1 MASSTLATVGVLS
14 IGEMGLGVAKLL
26 IAHNYRVVTNITG
39 RSKYTQERAE
49 EGKIETLSTDED
61 VVREA
66 DYILSIVPPR
76 DALATAQR
84 VADVLQ
90 FHKGIRST
98 PLYYLDL
105 NAVSPRSARTI
116 LNLFRDPNV
125 AIPVDGGIFGGP
137 PSLKDAPTD
146 GSGNSSWY
154 KPKIPTSG
162 PYKVAESPK
171 SGQHLAETLNI
182 RHISDDIGQ
191 ASGLKMCFASTM
203 KGFSGILTQSFT
215 TAQQLGV
222 LDELKT
228 LLGEISPA
236 TLHAAEN
243 SVPRVPPKAYRWVA
257 EMEEIAATF
266 SEEAGFEKDLF
277 LGVAGVY
284 KTMSNDTVLGQEKTG
299 YRKRGRTVEDV
310 ASAMNEGLQAKKKK
324 SE

>member
-1 MASSTLATVGVLS
+1 MTYTTS
-14 IGEMGLGVAKLL
+14 
-26 IAHNYRVVTNITG
+26 
-39 RSKYTQERAE
+39 SKYTHERAE
-49 EGKIETLSTDED
+49 EGKIETLATDED

-84 VADVLQ
+84 VADVLN
-90 FHKGIRST
+90 FHKDIRST

-116 LNLFRDPNV
+116 LNLFRDPSV
-125 AIPVDGGIFGGP
+125 VLPVDGGIFGGP
-137 PSLKDAPTD
+137 PSLKEAPTD
-146 GSGNSSWY
+146 GSSNPSWY
-154 KPKIPTSG
+154 IPKIPASG
-162 PYKVAESPK
+162 PYKVVDSPK
-171 SGQHLAETLNI
+171 SGQHLTEILNMK
-182 RHISDDIGQ
+182 HISDEIGQ
-191 ASGLKMCFASTM
+191 VSGLKMCFASTT

-228 LLGEISPA
+228 LLGETYPE
-236 TLHAAEN
+236 TLHAADTY
-243 SVPRVPPKAYRWVA
+243 VPIAPPKAYRWVA

-277 LGVAGVY
+277 LGVSGVY
-284 KTMSNDTVLGQEKTG
+284 KTMANDTVLGQEKTS
-299 YRKRGRTVEDV
+299 YRNRGKTIEDV

>member
-1 MASSTLATVGVLS
+1 MATSTLATVGVLS

-49 EGKIETLSTDED
+49 EGKIETLATDED

-84 VADVLQ
+84 VADVLNFQ
-90 FHKGIRST
+90 KGIRST

-116 LNLFRDPNV
+116 LNLFRDPSV
-125 AIPVDGGIFGGP
+125 VLPVDGGIFGGP
-137 PSLKDAPTD
+137 PSLKGATD
-146 GSGNSSWY
+146 GSGDSSWY
-154 KPKIPTSG
+154 KPKIPASG
-162 PYKVAESPK
+162 PYKVVDSPK
-171 SGQHLAETLNI
+171 SGQHLAETLNM
-182 RHISDDIGQ
+182 RHISDEIGQ
-191 ASGLKMCFASTM
+191 ASGLKMCFASTL
-203 KGFSGILTQSFT
+203 KGLSGILTQSFT

-284 KTMSNDTVLGQEKTG
+284 KTMANDTVLGQEKTG
-299 YRKRGRTVEDV
+299 YRNRGKTIEDV

>member
-1 MASSTLATVGVLS
+1 MATPTLATVGVLS

-49 EGKIETLSTDED
+49 EGQIETLATDED

-76 DALATAQR
+76 DAQATAQR
-84 VADVLQ
+84 VADVLN
-90 FHKGIRST
+90 FHRGLRST

-105 NAVSPRSARTI
+105 NAVSPRSARSI
-116 LNLFRDPNV
+116 SNLFQDPSV
-125 AIPVDGGIFGGP
+125 VLPVDGGIVGGP
-137 PSLKDAPTD
+137 PSLKDGPSD
-146 GSGNSSWY
+146 GSGNSSWS
-154 KPKIPTSG
+154 KPRIPTSG
-162 PYKVAESPK
+162 PYKVTDSPK

-182 RHISDDIGQ
+182 THISDEIGQ

-222 LDELKT
+222 LGELKE

-236 TLHAAEN
+236 TLRAAEN
-243 SVPRVPPKAYRWVA
+243 SVPRIPPKAYRWVA

-310 ASAMNEGLQAKKKK
+310 ALAMNEGLQAKKKK

>member
-1 MASSTLATVGVLS
+1 MATPTLATVGVLS

-49 EGKIETLSTDED
+49 EGKIETLATDED

-84 VADVLQ
+84 VADVLNL
-90 FHKGIRST
+90 HEGIRSS

-116 LNLFRDPNV
+116 LSLFRDPSV
-125 AIPVDGGIFGGP
+125 VLPVDGGIFGGP
-137 PSLKDAPTD
+137 PSLKGAPID
-146 GSGNSSWY
+146 GSGDPSWY
-154 KPKIPTSG
+154 KPKIPASG
-162 PYKVAESPK
+162 PYKVVDSPK
-171 SGQHLAETLNI
+171 SGQHLAETLNM
-182 RHISDDIGQ
+182 RHISAEIGQ
-191 ASGLKMCFASTM
+191 ASGLKMCFASTL
-203 KGFSGILTQSFT
+203 KGLSGILTQSFT

-222 LDELKT
+222 LDELKA

-236 TLHAAEN
+236 TLHAAET

-284 KTMSNDTVLGQEKTG
+284 KTMANDTVLGQEKTG
-299 YRKRGRTVEDV
+299 HRNRGNTIEDV

>member
-1 MASSTLATVGVLS
+1 MTYVDILDYKFYALLTNVLS
-14 IGEMGLGVAKLL
+14 
-26 IAHNYRVVTNITG
+26 
-39 RSKYTQERAE
+39 SKYTQERAE
-49 EGKIETLSTDED
+49 EGKIEALATDEE

-76 DALATAQR
+76 DALSTAQR
-84 VADVLQ
+84 VADVLN
-90 FHKGIRST
+90 FHKGIRSE

-116 LNLFRDPNV
+116 LNLFQDPVV
-125 AIPVDGGIFGGP
+125 ALPVDGGIFGRP
-137 PSLKDAPTD
+137 PSLSDALASD
-146 GSGNSSWY
+146 GSGNPSWY

-191 ASGLKMCFASTM
+191 ASGLKMCFASTL

-222 LDELKT
+222 LGELKT
-228 LLGEISPA
+228 LLRDISPA
-236 TLHAAEN
+236 TLHAAET

-284 KTMSNDTVLGQEKTG
+284 RTMSNDTVLGQEKTG
-299 YRKRGRTVEDV
+299 YRDRGKTVEDV